1 MKIYQTYVRL
11 VLSEDYTSLVTMK
24 WYPVTD
30 CHGMYGRMC
39 GSIVGDKGEAYLL
52 DMDAVKLSPR
62 WQVKVVE
69 VEL

>member
-1 MKIYQTYVRL
+1 MKTYQIYVRL

-24 WYPVTD
+24 WYPVTE
-30 CHGMYGRMC
+30 CHGMCGR
-39 GSIVGDKGEAYLL
+39 IVDNRGEAYLL

-69 VEL
+69 VDL

>member
-1 MKIYQTYVRL
+1 MKTYQTYIRL

-24 WYPVTD
+24 WYPVTE
-30 CHGMYGRMC
+30 CHGVYGR
-39 GSIVGDKGEAYLL
+39 IVDDKGGAYLC
-52 DMDAVKLSPR
+52 DMDAVKLNPR